1 MSETTA
7 PEATAARRADRA
19 ARGGDTSP
27 SGDGR
32 RAKSLRRARLVRTT
46 AFKLTIVYL
55 LVFGGLALGLIAYI
69 SNTTKDII
77 DRQLES
83 AIEGETVELDNE
95 YRRAGLFRL
104 MRIVEQRSM
113 RPDANLY
120 LITDFSGNPI
130 AGNVAELL
138 YDPSKATP
146 GAAFP
151 VLYTRLVPSE
161 GAEGRTH
168 RALARLSVLGG
179 NYRLLVGRD
188 VEDRIEFSGI
198 ISRAIRGA
206 MVVVAVLALL
216 SWAFISRV
224 VLRKVD
230 AIAGSTRQIVAGD
243 LSRRLPTD
251 GSGDEFDRL
260 AAGVN
265 TMLDEIER
273 LHAGLQEVSQNIAHD
288 LKTPLTRVRNR
299 LDEMMRSAPEGE
311 EREAMLAA
319 TVEECDQLIRTF
331 DALLTIARVESHTTA
346 VALEPTDLSAVVADM
361 AEFYE
366 PAAEDAGMSL
376 VTKFA
381 PGLRIPGEPTLL
393 RTMIANLLDNA
404 MKYGTSPTNVVDLTL
419 AREGDWAVLTVRDH
433 GQGVGDRDRARLTDR
448 FVRMDAA
455 RSKPGAG
462 LGLSMV
468 KAIVGHHG
476 GQLALQDA
484 APGLAVRITLPL
496 AGADAR

>member
-1 MSETTA
+1 MTDTTA
-7 PEATAARRADRA
+7 EQAASKPRRRRAAPRA
-19 ARGGDTSP
+19 V
-27 SGDGR
+27 
-32 RAKSLRRARLVRTT
+32 RRARLMRTT

-77 DRQLES
+77 DRQLEA
-83 AIEGETVELDNE
+83 AIEGESAELVNE
-95 YRRAGLFRL
+95 YRRTGLFRL
-104 MRIVEQRSM
+104 MNTIERRSM

-130 AGNVAELL
+130 AGNVAELI
-138 YDPSKATP
+138 YDPAEARV
-146 GAAFP
+146 GEAFP
-151 VLYTRLVPSE
+151 VRYIRLVP
-161 GAEGRTH
+161 AENAERKTH
-168 RALARLSVLGG
+168 RALARLSVIGG

-188 VEDRIEFSGI
+188 VEDRIEFSAI
-198 ISRAIRGA
+198 ISRSIRGA

-230 AIAGSTRQIVAGD
+230 AVGASTRRIVAGD
-243 LSRRLPTD
+243 LARRLPTD

-260 AAGVN
+260 ATSVN
-265 TMLDEIER
+265 RMLDEIER

-299 LDEMMRSAPEGE
+299 LDEMLRLEPEGA
-311 EREAMLAA
+311 EREATLTA
-319 TVEECDQLIRTF
+319 TIEECDQLIRTF
-331 DALLTIARVESHTTA
+331 DALLTIARVESHAAA
-346 VALEPTDLSAVVADM
+346 VELEPIDLSAVVGDM
-361 AEFYE
+361 GEFYE
-366 PAAEDAGMSL
+366 PAAEDAGMQL
-376 VTKFA
+376 VVDVA
-381 PGLRIPGEPTLL
+381 PGLAIPGEPTLL

-404 MKYGTSPTNVVDLTL
+404 MKYGASETNIVELRLQRAGED
-419 AREGDWAVLTVRDH
+419 AILTVRDH
-433 GQGVGDRDRARLTDR
+433 GPGVAERDRARLTDR

-476 GQLALQDA
+476 GTLTLDDA
-484 APGLAVRITLPL
+484 APGLAVRIALPL
-496 AGADAR
+496 ASADAR

>member
-1 MSETTA
+1 MTDMTA
-7 PEATAARRADRA
+7 ERA
-19 ARGGDTSP
+19 ARKPRGERTRA
-27 SGDGR
+27 R
-32 RAKSLRRARLVRTT
+32 RIRRARLVRTT

-55 LVFGGLALGLIAYI
+55 AVFGGLALGLIAYI

-77 DRQLES
+77 DRQLEA
-83 AIEGETVELDNE
+83 AIEGESAELVNE
-95 YRRAGLFRL
+95 FRRTGLFKL
-104 MRIVEQRSM
+104 MSTIERRSM

-130 AGNVAELL
+130 AGNVAELI
-138 YDPSKATP
+138 YDPADVVT

-151 VLYTRLVPSE
+151 VRYTRLVPAE
-161 GAEGRTH
+161 GAERATH

-179 NYRLLVGRD
+179 HYRLLVGRD
-188 VEDRIEFSGI
+188 VEDRIEFSAI
-198 ISRAIRGA
+198 ISRSIRGA

-230 AIAGSTRQIVAGD
+230 AIGGSTRQIVAGD

-260 AAGVN
+260 AVGVN

-299 LDEMMRSAPEGE
+299 LDEMLRTHTEGP
-311 EREAMLAA
+311 EREATLAA
-319 TVEECDQLIRTF
+319 TIEDCDQLIRTF

-346 VALEPTDLSAVVADM
+346 VALERTDFSAVVEDM
-361 AEFYE
+361 GEFYE
-366 PAAEDAGMSL
+366 PAAEDAGMQL
-376 VTKFA
+376 VVDVT
-381 PGLRIPGEPTLL
+381 PGLAIPGEPTLL

-404 MKYGTSPTNVVDLTL
+404 MKYGASEANIVELRLQRV
-419 AREGDWAVLTVRDH
+419 GDDAVLTVRDH
-433 GQGVGDRDRARLTDR
+433 GAGVAEGDRARLTDR

-476 GQLALQDA
+476 GQLSLEDA
-484 APGLAVRITLPL
+484 NPGLAVRISLPL
-496 AGADAR
+496 AS